1 MQDKYNSKTWIAKFK
16 KDERFGH
23 LRFKKLEK
31 GYPLF
36 DIDEDL
42 IDVVDPDVFN
52 QIEKNRLPFVVGS
65 QFGLNPRIHDL
76 EGFFNGDKYIAVLAK
91 SLLSGTVNGL
101 HIYHIK
107 EGETHINFN
116 AIAVFR

>member
-1 MQDKYNSKTWIAKFK
+1 MDTVTQF
-16 KDERFGH
+16 
-23 LRFKKLEK
+23 
-31 GYPLF
+31 
-36 DIDEDL
+36 
-42 IDVVDPDVFN
+42 
-52 QIEKNRLPFVVGS
+52 EKNRLHFLVGS
-65 QFGLNPRIHDL
+65 PFGLNPRIHDL
-76 EGFFNGDKYIAVLAK
+76 EGFFNGEKYIAVLKK

>member
-1 MQDKYNSKTWIAKFK
+1 MGMDTVT
-16 KDERFGH
+16 
-23 LRFKKLEK
+23 
-31 GYPLF
+31 P
-36 DIDEDL
+36 
-42 IDVVDPDVFN
+42 
-52 QIEKNRLPFVVGS
+52 IEKNRLPFVVGS

-76 EGFFNGDKYIAVLAK
+76 EGFFNGEKHIAVLAK

>member
-1 MQDKYNSKTWIAKFK
+1 M
-16 KDERFGH
+16 
-23 LRFKKLEK
+23 
-31 GYPLF
+31 
-36 DIDEDL
+36 EDL
-42 IDVVDPDVFN
+42 KWEWIRLR
-52 QIEKNRLPFVVGS
+52 QLKKNRLPFVMGS

-76 EGFFNGDKYIAVLAK
+76 EGFFNGEKYIAVLEK

-116 AIAVFR
+116 AVAVFR

>member
-1 MQDKYNSKTWIAKFK
+1 MKKTPNGRPEVGMDTVTQF
-16 KDERFGH
+16 
-23 LRFKKLEK
+23 
-31 GYPLF
+31 
-36 DIDEDL
+36 
-42 IDVVDPDVFN
+42 
-52 QIEKNRLPFVVGS
+52 EKNRLPFLVGS

-76 EGFFNGDKYIAVLAK
+76 EGFFNGEKYIAVLAK

-116 AIAVFR
+116 AVAVFR